1 MEKTWL
7 HHYDQGVPATIE
19 YPRVP
24 LFRLLEQTVDRF
36 PDRKAVSFLGASLTY
51 RELDGLANKFAHSLR
66 DLGIGKGDRVGLLL
80 PNCPQFVICYYGAL
94 KAGATV
100 VATNP
105 LYVEREVEQQFNDAG
120 IKLAVVFSR
129 RYPLVNTVRP
139 RVPSLDK
146 VIVTNIKDYFPPLLR
161 FLYTVAKEKKEG
173 DRQAIREG
181 DLDLTSMLKYAP
193 DMRPVVD
200 ISADDL
206 ALLQYTG
213 GTTGVPKA
221 AMASHFNLVADTLQ
235 LKAWLAIADAG
246 GEQPRFLGVIPFFHV
261 YGMVA
266 CMSIALAT
274 GGRLYLHPKFD
285 IKDVLK
291 TIQDEKIDYFPGV
304 PTMYVAVNNSPL
316 TPNYN
321 LRTVKACV
329 SGAAPLPLEV
339 KRKFEELTGGKLLE
353 GYGLSEAPTATHA
366 NPLNGINKEGSIGL
380 PFPDVDCKIV
390 DVADGVTE
398 LPSGQA
404 GELCIKA
411 PEVMQGYWNRPN
423 ETSIALR
430 DGWLHTGDIAKVDE
444 DGYFFIVDRKK
455 DMIISGGYN
464 VYPRDVEEVLF
475 MHPKV
480 KEAAVAGI
488 PDTKW
493 GETVGAFVVLKEGE
507 AATADEIRAFCRERL
522 AAYTVPSAIEFR
534 DALPKTLVGKVL
546 RRVLTAE
553 IKKRTAPQETVGQ

>member
-1 MEKTWL
+1 MEKIWL
-7 HHYDQGVPATIE
+7 RHYDPGVPPTLE

-24 LFRLLEQTVDRF
+24 LFRLLEQSADRF
-36 PDRKAVSFLGASLTY
+36 PDRVATSFFGATLTY
-51 RELDGLANKFAHSLR
+51 RELDGLANRFAHALR

-80 PNCPQFVICYYGAL
+80 PNCPQFAICYYGAL
-94 KAGATV
+94 KAGATI

-105 LYVEREVEQQFNDAG
+105 LYVEREVENQFNDAG

-129 RYPLVNTVRP
+129 RYPLVNAIRGRTP
-139 RVPSLDK
+139 ALQK
-146 VIVTNIKDYFPPLLR
+146 VVITNIKDYFPALLR
-161 FLYTVAKEKKEG
+161 LLYTIAKEKKEG
-173 DRQAIREG
+173 DRQTPREG
-181 DLDLTSMLKYAP
+181 DLDLVSMLQFAP
-193 DMRPVVD
+193 DVRPVVD
-200 ISADDL
+200 ISPDDL

-213 GTTGVPKA
+213 GTTGIPKA
-221 AMASHFNLVADTLQ
+221 AMATHFNLVADTLQ
-235 LKAWLAIADAG
+235 LKAWLGITDHQAA
-246 GEQPRFLGVIPFFHV
+246 RFLGVIPFFHV

-266 CMSIALAT
+266 CMNIALAT
-274 GGRLYLHPKFD
+274 GSTLYLHPKFD

-291 TIQDEKIDYFPGV
+291 TIQNDKIDYFPGV

-316 TPNYN
+316 TPHYN
-321 LRTVKACV
+321 LRAIKACV

-339 KRKFEELTGGKLLE
+339 RRKFEDLTGGKLLE

-366 NPLNGINKEGSIGL
+366 NPLHGVNKEGSIGL
-380 PFPDVDCKIV
+380 PFPDVNCRIV

-398 LPSGQA
+398 VPIGQA

-411 PEVMQGYWNRPN
+411 PEVMQGYWNRPK
-423 ETSIALR
+423 ETEIALR

-444 DGYFFIVDRKK
+444 DGYFYIVDRKK

-480 KEAAVAGI
+480 KEAAVAGV
-488 PDTKW
+488 PDVKW
-493 GETVGAFVVLKEGE
+493 GETVSAFVVLKEGE
-507 AATADEIRAFCRERL
+507 TATANEIREFCRERL
-522 AAYTVPSAIEFR
+522 AAYKVPAAIEFR

-546 RRVLTAE
+546 RRVLTEEAR
-553 IKKRTAPQETVGQ
+553 KKANV

>member
-1 MEKTWL
+1 MEKIWL
-7 HHYDQGVPATIE
+7 RHYDPGVPSSLD

-24 LFRLLEQTVDRF
+24 LFRLLEQSADRF
-36 PDRKAVSFLGASLTY
+36 PDRIATSFFGATLTY
-51 RELDGLANKFAHSLR
+51 RELDGLANRFAHALR
-66 DLGIGKGDRVGLLL
+66 DLGIAKGDRVGLLL

-105 LYVEREVEQQFNDAG
+105 LYVEREVENQFNDSG
-120 IKLAVVFSR
+120 IRLAVVFSR
-129 RYPLVNTVRP
+129 RYPLVRAIRGRTP
-139 RVPSLDK
+139 ALEK
-146 VIVTNIKDYFPPLLR
+146 VIVTNIKDYFPTLLR
-161 FLYTVAKEKKEG
+161 LLYTIAKEKKEG
-173 DRQAIREG
+173 DRQPPQDG
-181 DLDLTSMLKYAP
+181 DLDLLSMLRFAP
-193 DMRPVVD
+193 DVRPVVD
-200 ISADDL
+200 IGPDDV

-213 GTTGVPKA
+213 GTTGIPKA
-221 AMASHFNLVADTLQ
+221 AVASHFNLVADTLQ
-235 LKAWLAIADAG
+235 LKAWLGIGDDHSA
-246 GEQPRFLGVIPFFHV
+246 RFLGVIPFFHV

-274 GGRLYLHPKFD
+274 GSTLYLHPKFD

-321 LRTVKACV
+321 LRAIKACV

-339 KRKFEELTGGKLLE
+339 KRKFEGLTGGKLLE

-366 NPLNGINKEGSIGL
+366 NPLNGLNKEGSIGL

-398 LPSGQA
+398 MPIGQP
-404 GELCIKA
+404 GELCIRA
-411 PEVMQGYWNRPN
+411 PEVMQGYWKRPK
-423 ETSIALR
+423 ETEIALR

-444 DGYFFIVDRKK
+444 DGYFYIVDRKK

-488 PDTKW
+488 PDAKW
-493 GETVGAFVVLKEGE
+493 GETVAAFVVLKEGE
-507 AATADEIRAFCRERL
+507 TATPDEIREFCRERL
-522 AAYTVPSAIEFR
+522 AAYKVPSAIEFR

-546 RRVLTAE
+546 RRVLTEEAR
-553 IKKRTAPQETVGQ
+553 KKSLVPSP